1 MQLSMIR
8 NLRQPPPTC
17 FAPAF
22 TPPRNHAMRNFVASA
37 AIVITSAL
45 ALPVAAQ
52 TSTVTAASAPGKG
65 ALAETIKVQATITAI
80 DKATRDVRLKGAQ
93 GDELTVT
100 AGPEVKN
107 FDQMKVGDVVTVEYL
122 RALALELKKGGGL
135 IVQRTEQAGGAAAK
149 PGEKPAG
156 AVGRQVKVV
165 ADVIDVDPAK
175 QTVKLKGPQRTVEL
189 HIADPEQF
197 KRVAKGDQ
205 VEATFTEAVAI
216 AVTPA
221 AAAAA
226 PAKKEEKKK
235 PKGGC

>member
-1 MQLSMIR
+1 
-8 NLRQPPPTC
+8 
-17 FAPAF
+17 
-22 TPPRNHAMRNFVASA
+22 MRSLVLGVG
-37 AIVITSAL
+37 IVITSAF
-45 ALPVAAQ
+45 ALPAAAQ
-52 TSTVTAASAPGKG
+52 TGSVVTSSAPGKG
-65 ALAETIKVQATITAI
+65 AIAETVKVQATIAAI
-80 DKATRDVRLKGAQ
+80 DKKTREVKLKGAQ

-107 FDQMKVGDVVTVEYL
+107 FDNMKVGDLVTVEYL

-135 IVQRTEQAGGAAAK
+135 VVQRTEQSGGAAAK

-165 ADVIDVDPAK
+165 ADVVDVDPAK
-175 QTVKLKGPQRTVEL
+175 QMIKLKGPQRTVDL
-189 HIADPEQF
+189 HVADPEQF

-205 VEATFTEAVAI
+205 VEATFTEAVAV

-221 AAAAA
+221 KTDAA
-226 PAKKEEKKK
+226 PSKADAKKEERKK

>member
-1 MQLSMIR
+1 MIR
-8 NLRQPPPTC
+8 ILCQPPPTC
-17 FAPAF
+17 VAPAF
-22 TPPRNHAMRNFVASA
+22 IPPRNHPMRKLVVSA
-37 AIVITSAL
+37 AIVVASTL
-45 ALPVAAQ
+45 ALPAIAQ
-52 TSTVTAASAPGKG
+52 TGAVATATAPGKG
-65 ALAETIKVQATITAI
+65 AIAETIKVQATITAI
-80 DKATRDVRLKGAQ
+80 DKATREVRLKGAQ

-135 IVQRTEQAGGAAAK
+135 VVQRPEQAGGAAAK

-165 ADVIDVDPAK
+165 ADVIDLDPAK

-226 PAKKEEKKK
+226 PAEVVGSKAVASW
-235 PKGGC
+235 